1 MSVASPPNPLKQKA
15 PQALT
20 VAFTEGDPIPTRNY
34 KVIQNMA
41 GIEIAELRDAL
52 QYAEFQLAKTHAEKD
67 QLQKNQ
73 ATQMFVL

>member
-1 MSVASPPNPLKQKA
+1 M
-15 PQALT
+15 
-20 VAFTEGDPIPTRNY
+20 PTRNY

-52 QYAEFQLAKTHAEKD
+52 QYAEYQLAKTHAEKD

-73 ATQMFVL
+73 AT